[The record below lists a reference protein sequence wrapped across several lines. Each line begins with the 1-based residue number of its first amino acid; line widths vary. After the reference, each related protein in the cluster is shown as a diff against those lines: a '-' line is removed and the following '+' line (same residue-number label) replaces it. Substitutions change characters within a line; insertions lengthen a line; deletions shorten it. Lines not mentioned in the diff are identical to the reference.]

1 MLAAV
6 QRALAS
12 GAPLDPSSA
21 PRLAPRALGELVHP
35 GVLFPSGVVVVAR
48 RSASGGRTGVAAATY
63 RSPFATAHPG
73 GGSNGVA
80 EG

>member
-1 MLAAV
+1 MARVVGGVDGRVFPGASDAPFGTGGVIVAV
-6 QRALAS
+6 EWPIRL
-12 GAPLDPSSA
+12 SA
-21 PRLAPRALGELVHP
+21 D
-35 GVLFPSGVVVVAR
+35 